1 VEPFRAFA
9 GIAAP
14 LLADDIDTDQI
25 APASVH
31 SRRLDP
37 DYGALFFARKRVRAD
52 GSEDPA
58 FVLNRGAYR
67 NASILVTGT
76 RFGCGSA
83 RESAIWALMGFGIRA
98 IVARS
103 FAEMY
108 RENCL
113 RNGVLTIVLDESE
126 QAAFEAH
133 VVAVDG
139 AAEFRVEL
147 GDPHI
152 AAPDGRRYDFAI
164 DPAERIVL
172 LEGTDL
178 VDLTLR
184 QSPAIDAWEAGM
196 LQSRPWLQ
204 DVGPSEGMG
213 R

>member
-1 VEPFRAFA
+1 VEPFRAFS

-14 LLADDIDTDQI
+14 LLVDDIDTDQI

-52 GSEDPA
+52 GGEDPA

-113 RNGVLTIVLDESE
+113 RNGVLTIVLGEAE
-126 QAAFEAH
+126 RAAFEAQ

-139 AAEFRVEL
+139 TAPFTVEL
-147 GDPHI
+147 RDPHI

-164 DPAERIVL
+164 DPAEQIVL
-172 LEGTDL
+172 LEGTDV

-184 QSPAIDAWEAGM
+184 ASPAIDAWEQRM
-196 LQSRPWLQ
+196 RQSRPWLQ
-204 DVGPSEGMG
+204 DVGCSEGMG

>member
-1 VEPFRAFA
+1 VEPFRAFS
-9 GIAAP
+9 GIAVP
-14 LLADDIDTDQI
+14 LLVDDVDTDQI

-37 DYGALFFARKRVRAD
+37 DYGALFFARKRVRGD

-58 FVLNRGAYR
+58 FVLNRGAFR

-113 RNGVLTIVLDESE
+113 RNGVLTIVLAESDR
-126 QAAFEAH
+126 AAFEAQ

-139 AAEFRVEL
+139 ALPFMVEL
-147 GDPHI
+147 RDPHI

-184 QSPAIDAWEAGM
+184 QSPAIDAWEARTQ
-196 LQSRPWLQ
+196 QSRPWLQ
-204 DVGPSEGMG
+204 KT
-213 R
+213 